1 MNEPERNNQPR
12 AKVMKKNYRRFGFG
26 VMCAVGVIA
35 MRALVIYPAKPPAT
49 GAALS
54 AISGQKRGGRT
65 TATPAPTPKPPTP
78 LPPDRVKLPP
88 EPPLTWQL
96 LLHVEAP
103 GPDREAVVRQTVA
116 IIKTRLGAFRVSRFE
131 ARPRGDRIL
140 IHLSDVPDRGR
151 LKKIITAAGG
161 LELVAVISPSSP
173 EPVRTY
179 KTKKAV
185 VASLGGR
192 VPANRRVL
200 PYAEPDESTVSSQNV
215 AASKKLTR
223 WVVVES
229 PAIVDVNEIR
239 ETFAVQGS
247 AATNDYAVG
256 FSLKPSG
263 AEKLGNW
270 TGANIDRYLG
280 IVLNNE
286 VKSIG
291 AIKSQISDYGQI
303 TGGFT
308 LDSATDIAQI
318 LNSGALP
325 APVEI
330 VYEGASKPKKGSQ

>member
-1 MNEPERNNQPR
+1 MIEPERSNQPR

-26 VMCAVGVIA
+26 VMCAVVVIA
-35 MRALVIYPAKPPAT
+35 MRALMIYPATPPASWP
-49 GAALS
+49 ALS
-54 AISGQKRGGRT
+54 VTNVQERGGRT
-65 TATPAPTPKPPTP
+65 KATPAPTPKPPTP

-103 GPDREAVVRQTVA
+103 RPDREAVVRQTVA

-131 ARPRGDRIL
+131 VRPRGDRIL
-140 IHLSDVPDRGR
+140 IHLSDVADRGR

-173 EPVRTY
+173 EPGRTY
-179 KTKKAV
+179 KTKKAA

-200 PYAEPDESTVSSQNV
+200 PYAERDESTVSQN
-215 AASKKLTR
+215 AAPSKKLTR

-308 LDSATDIAQI
+308 LDFATDIAQI

-330 VYEGASKPKKGSQ
+330 VYEAANKPKKGDQ